1 MGLRERYRQLP
12 PNPFRPARRDVMMG
26 FADAVISGMD
36 ALAGVTRRVTM
47 PTASDQTRVLRV
59 VDRQTVAHDED
70 VVALTFAAADGE
82 QLPRWHPGAH
92 IDVLLPSG
100 RLRQYSLCGDP
111 DVSDVYR
118 IAVRRIP
125 DGGGGSVEV
134 HDVLDIGATA
144 TTQGPRN
151 AFPLT
156 VPGYGSPTRRFR
168 FIAGGIGITPI
179 LPMLALASRLGVD
192 WSMVY
197 AGRTRDSLP
206 FLDEVAR
213 YGAAAESA
221 AAGRAGNSADDR
233 VRIHTDDDNGL
244 PTALDLL
251 GDCPDG
257 TAVYACGPAP
267 MLTAI
272 RSELAGRDKVELHFE
287 RFAAPPVLN
296 GKEFTVTVAS
306 TGQQVQVGAD
316 ETLLAALNRAGVPAP
331 YSCRQGFCGT
341 CRTRVLAVADGD
353 VDHRDTLL
361 TEPEHENQMMLICI
375 SRAAEGS
382 RLTLDL

>member
-1 MGLRERYRQLP
+1 MV
-12 PNPFRPARRDVMMG
+12 RRDRFRDVPPSL
-26 FADAVISGMD
+26 SGRSRHD
-36 ALAGVTRRVTM
+36 VFVSLIDGVVSGVWRLTGNIRNLSPLTEPDNTIALTVTGRDV
-47 PTASDQTRVLRV
+47 
-59 VDRQTVAHDED
+59 VAHDQD
-70 VVALTFAAADGE
+70 VIALTFAAADGE
-82 QLPRWHPGAH
+82 RLPRWHPGAH

-111 DVSDVYR
+111 AVSDVYR

-134 HDVLDIGATA
+134 HDVFDIGATT

-179 LPMLALASRLGVD
+179 LPMLALAGRLGVD

-213 YGAAAESA
+213 YG
-221 AAGRAGNSADDR
+221 DR
-233 VRIHTDDDNGL
+233 VRIHTDDDGGL

-272 RSELAGRDKVELHFE
+272 RSELAGRNEVELHFE
-287 RFAAPPVLN
+287 RFAAPPVVD
-296 GKEFTVTVAS
+296 GKKFTVTVAS
-306 TGQQVQVGAD
+306 TGRQIHVGAD

-375 SRAAEGS
+375 SRATEGS

>member
-1 MGLRERYRQLP
+1 MGLRSRLRHLP
-12 PNPFRPARRDVMMG
+12 SNPFRPERRDIMMG
-26 FADAVISGMD
+26 FADAVISGM
-36 ALAGVTRRVTM
+36 AGLSGVTRRVTL
-47 PTASDQTRVLRV
+47 PAPSDRTRVLRV
-59 VDRQTVAHDED
+59 VDRETVAHDEN

-82 QLPRWHPGAH
+82 PLPRWHPGAH
-92 IDVLLPSG
+92 IDLHLPSG

-111 DVSDVYR
+111 DLAQVYR

-125 DGGGGSVEV
+125 EGGGGSIEV
-134 HDVLDIGATA
+134 HDDLDVGATA

-168 FIAGGIGITPI
+168 FVAGGIGITPI
-179 LPMLALASRLGVD
+179 LPMLSLAQRLDVD

-197 AGRTRDSLP
+197 AGRTCDSLP
-206 FLDEVAR
+206 FLGEVAE
-213 YGAAAESA
+213 YG
-221 AAGRAGNSADDR
+221 DR
-233 VRIHTDDDNGL
+233 VRIRTDDVHGL
-244 PTALDLL
+244 PTATDLL
-251 GDCPDG
+251 GECPDG

-272 RSELAGRDKVELHFE
+272 RSELGGRDQVELHFE
-287 RFAAPPVLN
+287 RFAAPPVVD
-296 GKEFTVTVAS
+296 GREFAVTVAS
-306 TGQQVQVGAD
+306 TGQQICVGAE
-316 ETLLAALNRAGVPAP
+316 ETLLAALNRSGVPAP

-341 CRTRVLAVADGD
+341 CRTRVLDGD
-353 VDHRDTLL
+353 VEHRDVLL
-361 TEPEHENQMMLICI
+361 TEPEHANQMMLICI

>member
-1 MGLRERYRQLP
+1 MGLRARYRQLP
-12 PNPFRPARRDVMMG
+12 SNPFRQGRRDVLMG
-26 FADAVISGMD
+26 LADAVISGMD
-36 ALAGVTRRVTM
+36 ALSGVTRRVNL
-47 PTASDQTRVLRV
+47 PAASDRTRALRV
-59 VDRQTVAHDED
+59 IDRQTVAHDEN

-82 QLPRWHPGAH
+82 PLPRWHPGAH

-111 DVSDVYR
+111 DLPDVYR

-125 DGGGGSVEV
+125 GGGGGSIEV
-134 HDVLDIGATA
+134 HDVLEVGATA
-144 TTQGPRN
+144 MTHGPRN

-156 VPGYGSPTRRFR
+156 VPGYGSPTRQFR

-179 LPMLALASRLGVD
+179 LPMLALARRLGVD

-213 YGAAAESA
+213 Y
-221 AAGRAGNSADDR
+221 DDR
-233 VRIHTDDDNGL
+233 VRIHTDDDGGL
-244 PTALDLL
+244 PTAPDLL

-267 MLTAI
+267 MLTSI

-287 RFAAPPVLN
+287 RFAAPPVVD
-296 GKEFTVTVAS
+296 GTEFAVTVAS
-306 TGQQVQVGAD
+306 TGEQICVGAD
-316 ETLLAALNRAGVPAP
+316 ETLLAALKRSGVNAP
-331 YSCRQGFCGT
+331 YSCQQGFCGT
-341 CRTRVLAVADGD
+341 CRTRVLDGV
-353 VDHRDTLL
+353 VDHRDSLL